1 MNAIHLS
8 VIIVLFGYLS
18 MELATANS
26 LPTGFLWYND
36 KHGHELNK
44 SASNSE
50 LILPVHDLRVTKLFC
65 GINICYFY
73 RLNYNFIA
81 K

>member
-1 MNAIHLS
+1 MNYDSVPWIETMNAIHLS

-36 KHGHELNK
+36 KHGHEPM
-44 SASNSE
+44 NS
-50 LILPVHDLRVTKLFC
+50 TSKLMS
-65 GINICYFY
+65 GS
-73 RLNYNFIA
+73 
-81 K
+81 

>member
-36 KHGHELNK
+36 KHGHELDG
-44 SASNSE
+44 SATNSK
-50 LILPVHDLRVTKLFC
+50 LIHATHDHR
-65 GINICYFY
+65 IEN
-73 RLNYNFIA
+73 
-81 K
+81 